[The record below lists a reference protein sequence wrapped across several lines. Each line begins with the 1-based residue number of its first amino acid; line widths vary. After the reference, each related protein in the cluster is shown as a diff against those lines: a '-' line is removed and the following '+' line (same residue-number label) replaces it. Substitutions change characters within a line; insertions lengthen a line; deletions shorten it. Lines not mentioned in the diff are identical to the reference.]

1 MFKRVESKVSGKA
14 LCFLEFG
21 VTLQITILAIHPRG
35 WHEHQYRE
43 FLELVQHAAP
53 RRGVV

>member
-21 VTLQITILAIHPRG
+21 VTLQITILAIHPCG
-35 WHEHQYRE
+35 WHEHRYRE